1 MGVVYFLLSM
11 QITLVAAT
19 LLLLG
24 VASAKKTELPNGRML
39 SSSVL
44 EFKEN
49 DYYVM
54 TCKQRQDIIIHAASP
69 QYAFIEHETDCL
81 VEKKTIVPFDRS
93 DDEWKFATMDLG
105 ETETET
111 RLHGIIEAWI
121 LPSFQQRKLFI
132 AYN

>member
-1 MGVVYFLLSM
+1 M

-24 VASAKKTELPNGRML
+24 VASAKEIELPNGRMFSL
-39 SSSVL
+39 QD
-44 EFKEN
+44 FKEN
-49 DYYVM
+49 NYYVM
-54 TCKQRQDIIIHAASP
+54 TCQKRQDIIIHATSP
-69 QYAFIEHETDCL
+69 QYAYIEHGTDCK
-81 VEKKTIVPFDRS
+81 VEEETIVPFDRS

-105 ETETET
+105 ETETQIEST
-111 RLHGIIEAWI
+111 RLHGIIEVWI

>member
-1 MGVVYFLLSM
+1 M

-24 VASAKKTELPNGRML
+24 VASAKKTELPNGRTL

-44 EFKEN
+44 AFTEN
-49 DYYVM
+49 NFYVM
-54 TCKQRQDIIIHAASP
+54 KCEQRQDITIDATP
-69 QYAFIEHETDCL
+69 PFQYAVVEHQTNCEVKEET
-81 VEKKTIVPFDRS
+81 IGAFDRS

-105 ETETET
+105 QTQT
-111 RLHGIIEAWI
+111 LHGIKEVWI
-121 LPSFQQRKLFI
+121 LPSFQQMKLFI

>member
-1 MGVVYFLLSM
+1 M

-24 VASAKKTELPNGRML
+24 VASAEKTELPNGRTL

-44 EFKEN
+44 LFTEN
-49 DYYVM
+49 NFYVM
-54 TCKQRQDIIIHAASP
+54 KCEQRQDITIDATP
-69 QYAFIEHETDCL
+69 PFQYAVVEHQTNCEVKEET
-81 VEKKTIVPFDRS
+81 IGAFDRS

-105 ETETET
+105 QTQT
-111 RLHGIIEAWI
+111 LYGIKEVWI
-121 LPSFQQRKLFI
+121 LPSFQQLKLFI

>member
-1 MGVVYFLLSM
+1 M

-44 EFKEN
+44 DFKEN
-49 DYYVM
+49 NYYVM

-69 QYAFIEHETDCL
+69 QYAFIEHGTDCL
-81 VEKKTIVPFDRS
+81 VEKETIVPFDRS
-93 DDEWKFATMDLG
+93 DDEWKFATKDLG
-105 ETETET
+105 KAQTQLKPLQ
-111 RLHGIIEAWI
+111 LHGIKEV
-121 LPSFQQRKLFI
+121 
-132 AYN
+132 

>member
-1 MGVVYFLLSM
+1 M

-54 TCKQRQDIIIHAASP
+54 TCEQRQDIIIHAASP
-69 QYAFIEHETDCL
+69 QYAFIEHGTDCRG
-81 VEKKTIVPFDRS
+81 EKKTIVPFDRS
-93 DDEWKFATMDLG
+93 DDEWNFATMDLG
-105 ETETET
+105 ETGTQLEQL
-111 RLHGIIEAWI
+111 RLHGIIEVWI
-121 LPSFQQRKLFI
+121 LPSFQKRKLFI

>member
-1 MGVVYFLLSM
+1 M

-24 VASAKKTELPNGRML
+24 VASAEKTELPNGRTL

-44 EFKEN
+44 LFTEN
-49 DYYVM
+49 NFYVM
-54 TCKQRQDIIIHAASP
+54 KCEQRQDITIDATP
-69 QYAFIEHETDCL
+69 PFQYAVVEHQTNCEVKEET
-81 VEKKTIVPFDRS
+81 IGAFDRS

-105 ETETET
+105 ETETQLERL
-111 RLHGIIEAWI
+111 RLHGIIEVWI
-121 LPSFQQRKLFI
+121 LPYFQEKKLFI

>member
-1 MGVVYFLLSM
+1 M

-24 VASAKKTELPNGRML
+24 VASAIEIELPNGRML
-39 SSSVL
+39 SGL
-44 EFKEN
+44 DITEN
-49 DYYVM
+49 NYYVM
-54 TCKQRQDIIIHAASP
+54 TCQQRQDTIIHATSP
-69 QYAFIEHETDCL
+69 QYAFIEHGTDCQ
-81 VEKKTIVPFDRS
+81 VEKETIVPFDRS

-111 RLHGIIEAWI
+111 RLHGIIEVWI